1 MNNKQMLQSILG
13 LLQWDQCFLRRI
25 LSTAMT
31 PTLRDVLEGLLAE
44 CKGMESDAAS
54 IAASRDWIPEGLQPG
69 QLLLYTVI
77 YKISL
82 FRLRDDSR
90 LAAAVIQHS
99 TKTMIRL
106 LTVRH
111 RMTASDSR
119 VLNLSQ
125 RYLDCQTAALHKLQG
140 FL

>member
-31 PTLRDVLEGLLAE
+31 PALRDLLEGLLAE

-54 IAASRDWIPEGLQPG
+54 IAASRDWTVEGLQPG
-69 QLLLYTVI
+69 RTLFFKAVYQLF
-77 YKISL
+77 L

-99 TKTMIRL
+99 TKSTIRL
-106 LTVRH
+106 LTDRH
-111 RMTASDSR
+111 RMTALDPRISS
-119 VLNLSQ
+119 LSQ
-125 RYLDCQTAALHKLQG
+125 QYLDCQTAAIHKLQG